1 MRGLAAVAGQ
11 RREIRWA
18 AGRVRVYP
26 DPVYSDAAA
35 AALYDVLNPW
45 APSDEFYLRLVM
57 AAPSVV
63 DIGCGTGQILHRAR
77 SSGHT
82 GRLCGLDPDPAM
94 LDVARRRAG
103 ADAIEWLA
111 GPAAS
116 MEWQAQF
123 QLAIMTGHAF
133 QCLVTDE
140 AVSESLAAIRRA
152 LTAGGRF
159 AFETRN
165 PAARAWESWA
175 TAAAAEAV
183 DPSGRPV
190 RVSHQVESVS
200 RGVVTLTET
209 TVDAGGTALRVDR
222 AQLRFLE
229 PAQLAGFL
237 ARAGLTIEA
246 QYGDWEAAPL
256 TSASREIITIARA

>member
-1 MRGLAAVAGQ
+1 
-11 RREIRWA
+11 
-18 AGRVRVYP
+18 
-26 DPVYSDAAA
+26 VYSDAAA

-45 APSDEFYLRLVM
+45 ARSDEFYLRLVL
-57 AAPSVV
+57 AAPSAI
-63 DIGCGTGQILHRAR
+63 DIGCGTGQILERAR

-82 GRLCGLDPDPAM
+82 GRLTGLDPDPAM
-94 LDVARRRAG
+94 LDVARQRTG
-103 ADAIEWLA
+103 ADAIEWVA

-116 MEWQAQF
+116 MDGQAQF

-140 AVSESLAAIRRA
+140 EVSQSLTAIRHA
-152 LTAGGRF
+152 LTAGGQF

-165 PAARAWESWA
+165 PACRAWESWA
-175 TAAAAEAV
+175 TADAEEAV

-190 RVSHQVESVS
+190 RVSHQVESVDG
-200 RGVVTLTET
+200 GVVTLTET
-209 TVDAGGTALRVDR
+209 TSDAAGTRLRVDR

-237 ARAGLTIEA
+237 ARAGFTIEA

-256 TSASREIITIARA
+256 TSAGTEIITIARA